1 MRIIHM
7 TWGTT
12 SIEVRIRKGDTS
24 ILRLRADGHLN
35 SYSRFVENKR
45 DVLSKY

>member
-7 TWGTT
+7 MWGTT

-24 ILRLRADGHLN
+24 LSRLQSDGHQN
-35 SYSRFVENKR
+35 SYSRFVENR
-45 DVLSKY
+45 RSIFTKY